1 MKKLIVKKQN
11 QLIGLLVGF
20 SIIVNGKKYGKVY
33 NNSPL
38 IIEGDWKQID
48 IEAKQ
53 LWAKAKL
60 RIMKPDNVENIEVS
74 YYLKE
79 TYLLLYGFVLFLLF
93 VLFLIFKLRIFNYLS
108 LIILGLLTYQLSK
121 ITIKQVNR

>member
-38 IIEGDWKQID
+38 IIEGDWNQID

-74 YYLKE
+74 YSLKE

-108 LIILGLLTYQLSK
+108 LIVLGLLTYQLSK